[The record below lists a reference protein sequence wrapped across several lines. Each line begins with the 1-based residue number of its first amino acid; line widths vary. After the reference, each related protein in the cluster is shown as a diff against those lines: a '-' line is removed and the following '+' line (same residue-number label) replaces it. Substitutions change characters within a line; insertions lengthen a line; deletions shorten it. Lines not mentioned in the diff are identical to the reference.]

1 MKKNGNN
8 VKVKD
13 YYVGIDSGTSS
24 CGWAVTDTEYNLLKH
39 SGKDMWGAR
48 LYEEAKTAEVRRGAR
63 GQRRRLDRKTQRL
76 DLLEV
81 LFNNEIVKKDP
92 TFFRRM
98 HDSNLWQD
106 DKKDNSCKYS
116 LFNDA
121 DFTDKDYL
129 KAYPTIYHLRSEL
142 IHSKEP
148 HDVRLVFLALHHIIK
163 SRGHFLYESSGDDST
178 RNMDEAL
185 HEFFDLLAEHE
196 IDFQIE
202 NYEDFKDAINKKD
215 TLTNKKSLIKK
226 AYGNIEK
233 GNKQLNGILDLL
245 VGSKVKLSIIFDDE
259 NLKDVESVSLM
270 DDLEAQYDFLSDSLN
285 ELQLD
290 ILFSMKEI
298 YDIARLT
305 QVLGKEEYISDAKI
319 ILYEKNRNDLKLLK
333 EYVKENYPDKY
344 DLLFKKAGL
353 VDSKDKTKK
362 YDIYLSKEGSTREGF
377 CNSLKK
383 ALPDLKKSTDSEM
396 HRIYIE
402 IEDKTFLTKLKGSE
416 NGLIPY
422 QIHLKELKKILF
434 NAAEYLPFLKEK
446 DNQNLTIIDKV
457 ESLFTFRIPYYVGPL
472 STNATHN
479 FIVRTDEKIYPW
491 NFDQVVDRKAS
502 SNNFMKNLIGR
513 CTYTGDPVLPKD
525 SLIYS
530 RYTLLNEL
538 NNLKIN
544 SKPVPFEMK
553 IEIITKLFEE
563 SSKPVTIKKLRSFLL
578 ANGLIET
585 NDELSGIDITIKS
598 NLKSFHD
605 FKDILNR
612 THDKKMVEEI
622 IEHVVV
628 FGDDKKMLKEWLKK
642 YPQLEEND
650 IKKILRLKY
659 KDWGRLS
666 KKLLVGIKCEDP
678 ETHEICS
685 IMDEL
690 ENNSINLQQLLS
702 NKYKYAESAK
712 KYKDEKYGTRNTI
725 SEMIEDLY
733 IAPAVKRSINQAVKI
748 LDELVD
754 IEKGAPKKIFIEMAR
769 DNALELKKKRTTSRK
784 EKLMKLYESC
794 NEQQN
799 ELYDK
804 LQKETDSS
812 LRRDKLYLYYTQFG
826 KCMYSGNPI
835 DLNKLLKDN
844 QTYDI
849 DHIFPRSRIK
859 DDSLDNRVLVESKYN
874 RDKANSYPIRDDIRN
889 KMHSFWVMLHDKDL
903 ISDKKYERLIRS
915 TELTDD
921 ELHSFIARQLVETQ
935 QSTKALATIL
945 QTIYPN
951 TKIVYS
957 KAGNV
962 SSFRQDFQIPKFRD
976 VNDFHHAKD
985 AYLNIV
991 VGNVYDTKFTEKFF
1005 MNIKNENYSLNR
1017 VFDYNTNGAWIAP
1030 SREEM
1035 KQYRDAQKLKNA
1047 DRDILSGTFKTVY
1060 KYVFRNTPIVTIA
1073 PYEGKGILY
1082 DQKILPKGK
1091 GQFPIKNGM
1100 DIKKYGGYNKV
1111 KGSFY
1116 NVVRYTD
1123 GKKVKTG
1130 IFPVYIKN
1138 VPLYNSDPI
1147 KYCEEIL
1154 QLKKPKIVVDKVRI
1168 NSIIELDG
1176 LRYCL
1181 LSRTNDSLIY
1191 QNIYQLCI
1199 DDEKARYLK
1208 ELSKFIDRVNT
1219 AKHEIE
1225 LSDRDIISVGNN
1237 INLYNWFLS
1246 KFNISI
1252 YLTMFKGVSEVLE
1265 EGENTFEKLSLLNQ
1279 AQLLLEIIKIF
1290 RCNSDYANLDLISG
1304 AKVSGRIK
1312 ISRNLTNRKSA
1323 YLINQSITGL
1333 YEKKINLLED

>member
-8 VKVKD
+8 IKVKD
-13 YYVGIDSGTSS
+13 YYVGIDSGASS
-24 CGWAVTDTEYNLLKH
+24 CGWAVTDTKYNLLKH
-39 SGKDMWGAR
+39 RGKDMWGAR
-48 LYEEAKTAEVRRGAR
+48 LYEEAHTAEDRRIAR
-63 GQRRRLDRKTQRL
+63 GQRRRLDRRTQRL

-81 LFNNEIVKKDP
+81 LFNNEITKKDP

-98 HDSNLWQD
+98 HDSNLWKE
-106 DKKDNSCKYS
+106 DKNNNTCKYS
-116 LFNDA
+116 LFNDD

-148 HDVRLVFLALHHIIK
+148 HDVRLVFLAVHHIIK

-178 RNMDEAL
+178 RSMDEAL
-185 HEFFDLLAEHE
+185 NEFIDLLVEYE

-202 NYEDFKDAINKKD
+202 NYDDFKDAINAKD
-215 TLTNKKSLIKK
+215 TLTNRSLIKK

-245 VGSKVKLSIIFDDE
+245 VGSKVKLSVIFDDD

-270 DDLEAQYDFLSDSLN
+270 DDLESQYDLLSNSLN
-285 ELQLD
+285 ELQLN

-298 YDIARLT
+298 FDISRLT
-305 QVLGKEEYISDAKI
+305 QVLGKEKYISDAKI
-319 ILYEKNRNDLKLLK
+319 RLFEKNKNDLKLLK
-333 EYVKENYPDKY
+333 EYVKKNYPDRY
-344 DLLFKKAGL
+344 DLLFKKVGL
-353 VDSKDKTKK
+353 VDEKNKRKK
-362 YDIYLSKEGSTREGF
+362 YDIYLSKEGDTQETF

-383 ALPDLKKSTDSEM
+383 ALPDLKKSTNPEI
-396 HRIYIE
+396 HRIYTE
-402 IEDKTFLTKLKGSE
+402 IEDKTFFTKLKGSE

-422 QIHLKELKKILF
+422 QIHLKELKKILL
-434 NAAEYLPFLKEK
+434 NASEYLPFLNKK

-479 FIVRTDEKIYPW
+479 FVVRTDDKIYPW

-502 SNNFMKNLIGR
+502 SKNFMKNLIGR

-530 RYTLLNEL
+530 RYSLLNEL

-553 IEIITKLFEE
+553 KEIITKLFEE
-563 SSKPVTIKKLRSFLL
+563 SSKLVTIKKLRSFLL
-578 ANGLIET
+578 ANGMIET
-585 NDELSGIDITIKS
+585 NDELSGVDITIKS

-612 THDKKMVEEI
+612 THDKNLVEEI

-628 FGDDKKMLKEWLKK
+628 FGNDKKMLNEWLME

-650 IKKILRLKY
+650 RKKILRLKY

-666 KKLLVGIKCEDP
+666 KKLLVGIRCEDP

-685 IMDEL
+685 IIDEL

-712 KYKDEKYGTRNTI
+712 KYKDEKYGVRNTV

-769 DNALELKKKRTTSRK
+769 DNALELKKKRTTPRK
-784 EKLMKLYESC
+784 EKLVKLYESC

-799 ELYDK
+799 ELYNK
-804 LQKETDSS
+804 LQTETDSS

-835 DLNKLLKDN
+835 DLDKLLKDN

-859 DDSLDNRVLVESKYN
+859 DNSLNNKVLVESKYN
-874 RDKANSYPIRDDIRN
+874 RDKTNTYPINDDIRN
-889 KMHSFWVMLHDKDL
+889 KMHSFWGMLHDKNL

-957 KAGNV
+957 KAGNI

-1005 MNIKNENYSLNR
+1005 MNIKNEKYSLNR
-1017 VFDYNTNGAWIAP
+1017 VFDDNTNGAWIAP
-1030 SREEM
+1030 SKEEM
-1035 KQYRDAQKLKNA
+1035 KQYRDAKKSNNS
-1047 DRDILSGTFKTVY
+1047 DRGALSGTLKTIY
-1060 KYVFRNTPIVTIA
+1060 KYVFKNTPIVTIA
-1073 PYEGKGILY
+1073 PYEGKGILC
-1082 DQKILPKGK
+1082 DLQILSKGK
-1091 GQFPIKNGM
+1091 GQLPVKKSM
-1100 DIKKYGGYNKV
+1100 DIEKYGGYNKL

-1116 NVVRYTD
+1116 NVVRYID

-1130 IFPVYIKN
+1130 IFPVYIKD
-1138 VPLYNSDPI
+1138 VLIYNSNPI
-1147 KYCEEIL
+1147 KYCKEIL
-1154 QLKKPKIVVDKVRI
+1154 QLENPKVIVEKVRI
-1168 NSIIELDG
+1168 NSVIELDG
-1176 LRYCL
+1176 FRYAL
-1181 LSRTNDSLIY
+1181 SSRTGNNLIY
-1191 QNIYQLCI
+1191 KNIYQLTI
-1199 DDEKARYLK
+1199 DDEKSQYFK
-1208 ELSKFIDRVNT
+1208 EINKYIERCAASKQ
-1219 AKHEIE
+1219 E
-1225 LSDRDIISVGNN
+1225 LPLTKKDVITLAQ
-1237 INLYNWFLS
+1237 NLEMYEWVIYKIKN
-1246 KFNISI
+1246 SI
-1252 YLTMFKGVSEVLE
+1252 YKNIFAKECEVLE
-1265 EGENTFEKLSLLNQ
+1265 KGREKYRDLSILE
-1279 AQLLLEIIKIF
+1279 QLKVLSEILCIF
-1290 RCNSDYANLDLISG
+1290 KCNCIYANLTLIG
-1304 AKVSGRIK
+1304 GVKVSGRIQASQN
-1312 ISRNLTNRKSA
+1312 IANRKSA
-1323 YLINQSITGL
+1323 YLINQSVTGL
-1333 YEKKINLLED
+1333 YEKKINLLEG